1 LTGLYRD
8 TSAGSLLRMAA
19 IIFDGQTYPM
29 QNHEVENVKGDVD
42 KAVKNDQKLL
52 LIRVDLNG
60 GVTAF
65 LAWSPGVAI
74 TFVV

>member
-1 LTGLYRD
+1 MG
-8 TSAGSLLRMAA
+8 A
-19 IIFDGQTYPM
+19 IIFDGQTYLM
-29 QNHEVENVKGDVD
+29 QNHEVENAKGDVD

-52 LIRVDLNG
+52 QIRVDLDG
-60 GVTAF
+60 GGKAF